1 MSRLTAKYQLT
12 IPRAVAQSVGLK
24 PGDEVSWEAVGD
36 AIRLRAAAAAAAAK
50 HGSRSVTDQLILF
63 DLATEREQYR
73 ARNRAAVPARDRG
86 WSREELYE
94 T

>member
-12 IPRAVAQSVGLK
+12 LPRAVARSVGLK
-24 PGDEVSWEAVGD
+24 PGDEVTWESVGD
-36 AIRLRAAAAAAAAK
+36 AIRLRADTASR
-50 HGSRSVTDQLILF
+50 HETRSVTDRLILF
-63 DLATEREQYR
+63 DLATEREQHR

-94 T
+94 N

>member
-24 PGDEVSWEAVGD
+24 PGDEVTWEAVGD
-36 AIRLRAAAAAAAAK
+36 AIRLRADAAAQ